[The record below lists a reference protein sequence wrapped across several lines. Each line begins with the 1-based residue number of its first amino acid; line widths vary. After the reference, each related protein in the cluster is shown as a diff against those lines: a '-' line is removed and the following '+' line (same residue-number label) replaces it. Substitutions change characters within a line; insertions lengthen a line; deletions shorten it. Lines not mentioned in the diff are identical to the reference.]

1 MKQPFAKVVESVD
14 RLSLRERLFVF
25 AAGLFIVGGLWEAVL
40 AAPLSAREG
49 IANDKVGLLQERLL
63 ALDDALTTTA
73 AGISE
78 GVPNQLEQL
87 RALRERV
94 AAGDEELRVFT
105 TDVVDPVQMRL
116 VLEELL
122 RRQDGLTLV
131 SAVNL
136 PAVALVEDEETEQG
150 EPAQTDGSRTSDA
163 PRLYRHSLVLTLNG
177 NYLDCL
183 RYLEA
188 VERLPWHL
196 YWTRLDFSVDEYP
209 NNDVVLELTTLSL
222 DEEWIGV

>member
-1 MKQPFAKVVESVD
+1 MRQRFQKIVESVD

-25 AAGLFIVGGLWEAVL
+25 AAGLFVVGGLWEAVL
-40 AAPLSAREG
+40 AAPLAAREQ
-49 IANDKVGLLQERLL
+49 IANDKVTVLQERLRE
-63 ALDDALTTTA
+63 LDDALTTTA
-73 AGISE
+73 LGIGE
-78 GVPNQLEQL
+78 GVPEQLERL

-94 AAGDEELRVFT
+94 AASEQELRVFT
-105 TDVVDPVQMRL
+105 TDLVDPVQMRV

-122 RRQDGLTLV
+122 RQQDGLTLV

-136 PAVALVEDEETEQG
+136 PAVALGQDETPEQG
-150 EPAQTDGSRTSDA
+150 EPAATDDVEASAA
-163 PRLYRHSLVLTLNG
+163 PRLYRHSLVLTLKG

-183 RYLEA
+183 HYLEA

-196 YWTRLDFSVDEYP
+196 YWTRLDFSIDEYP
-209 NNDVVLELTTLSL
+209 RNDVVLELTTLSL

>member
-1 MKQPFAKVVESVD
+1 VD

-40 AAPLSAREG
+40 AAPLEAREQ
-49 IANDKVGLLQERLL
+49 IANDKVALLQERLRE
-63 ALDDALTTTA
+63 LDDAVTTTA

-78 GVPNQLEQL
+78 GVPDELERL

-94 AAGDEELRVFT
+94 SAGEEELRVFT
-105 TDVVDPVQMRL
+105 TDLVDPVQMRL

-122 RRQDGLTLV
+122 QRQSGLTLV

-136 PAVALVEDEETEQG
+136 PAVALLDEEEPDPG
-150 EPAQTDGSRTSDA
+150 EPATTETAERSDA
-163 PRLYRHSLVLTLNG
+163 PRLYRHSLVLTLKG
-177 NYLDCL
+177 SYLDCL
-183 RYLEA
+183 HYLEA

-196 YWTRLDFSVDEYP
+196 YWTRLDFSIDEYP
-209 NNDVVLELTTLSL
+209 SNDVVIELTTLSL